1 MHDQSGSFIQRAF
14 KFIRLGVG
22 FCLVLFAI
30 FLLRPDSEYIQ
41 QMQRLEYEGQSTEAK
56 LIDKIEGRSSSA
68 TKLPPGVG
76 GALGSAARG
85 FAAGKRLSDSRI
97 VEATARPVRIMAGCS
112 IWNTSSRHP
121 RVRR

>member
-1 MHDQSGSFIQRAF
+1 MGLNNHARSVGSTIQRAF

-41 QMQRLEYEGQSTEAK
+41 QMLRLEYEGQSTEAK

-76 GALGSAARG
+76 GALVLPLEVLLLANG
-85 FAAGKRLSDSRI
+85 
-97 VEATARPVRIMAGCS
+97 
-112 IWNTSSRHP
+112 
-121 RVRR
+121 